1 MIESRLSTPDI
12 NNMRPSLADLYPDN
26 QDDWD
31 FQIAE
36 ALKEVTADVQEMG
49 WNIRKLCKRYSLQD
63 SVIKTA
69 TYTGTITEDE
79 DNLQRLRIV
88 VNVTELTGSAVLL
101 LEGTNDD
108 GTTYT
113 IVKGDM
119 NIDAVGEYTTTITNV
134 FKKYRLSI
142 TGISDMIT
150 FDAYLIETTFERIHL
165 YKTLEIIYGLLNAL
179 RDDVYSEQVN
189 TFAQKYLD
197 KLNSVQFAYDDDDD
211 EVISDDESEINNQ
224 EVIFRA

>member
-1 MIESRLSTPDI
+1 MIESKLSTQDI
-12 NNMRPSLADLYPDN
+12 NNMRPSLADMYPDN

-31 FQIAE
+31 LQITE
-36 ALKEVTADVQEMG
+36 AFKEVTADIQEMG
-49 WNIRKLCKRYSLQD
+49 WNIRKLCKRYSLQ
-63 SVIKTA
+63 STVTKTA
-69 TYTGTITEDE
+69 TYTGTITENE

-88 VNVTELTGSAVLL
+88 INVTELTGSAVFL

-142 TGISDMIT
+142 TGISDTIT

-179 RDDVYSEQVN
+179 REDVYSEQVN

-197 KLNSVQFAYDDDDD
+197 KLNSVQFAYDEDDD
-211 EVISDDESEINNQ
+211 EEISEDESEINNQ
-224 EVIFRA
+224 EVMFRA